1 MSVDLGSVFRGAD
14 AFEQT
19 LCSSTWL
26 LAKGL
31 FSASQ
36 SLNSRVLC
44 CNAGSYL
51 LDSNTN
57 DMLVPGAS
65 QSAQTQWKHIP
76 PIWAVADND
85 ACDACPTGNYTNE
98 LNLQTSCTTCPR
110 DEIAPTA
117 GLTGCAPCT
126 APTFSNDGIKCKICG
141 AGKFTSIGISE
152 THCEPCEAGL
162 YQELSGNSTCLHCP
176 AGWNQDKKGKPF
188 CFPCTPGM
196 SNVRALF
203 YFVATCS
210 IFEK

>member
-1 MSVDLGSVFRGAD
+1 MFYN
-14 AFEQT
+14 AFEFKQGIW
-19 LCSSTWL
+19 CSSSWQESPVAGANL
-26 LAKGL
+26 PPGNA
-31 FSASQ
+31 
-36 SLNSRVLC
+36 VIC
-44 CNAGSYL
+44 CSPGNYIGRGQTAWTAIAADRATQGDCIGCSKGSY
-51 LDSNTN
+51 T
-57 DMLVPGAS
+57 A
-65 QSAQTQWKHIP
+65 A
-76 PIWAVADND
+76 
-85 ACDACPTGNYTNE
+85 

-141 AGKFTSIGISE
+141 AGKFTSIGISA

-203 YFVATCS
+203 FFVATCS